1 MQTVHYLW
9 IPASSSSSSAS
20 AVVLA
25 ALSPHY

>member
-9 IPASSSSSSAS
+9 IPASSSSSAS